1 MEEGAIPIFRKSVS
15 GEHNKWRVERK
26 GKNWFSFPDFFCLEG
41 FFAEAVAER
50 TRQPESAADVFFLLY
65 TTYVGISSG
74 QFVRFASLARRGLI
88 WPGMP
93 ISPLSFLPV
102 FLFSALSAWKV

>member
-15 GEHNKWRVERK
+15 GEHNKWRVGRK

-50 TRQPESAADVFFLLY
+50 TRQPKLPRAPPMSFFALH
-65 TTYVGISSG
+65 YV
-74 QFVRFASLARRGLI
+74 RT
-88 WPGMP
+88 
-93 ISPLSFLPV
+93 
-102 FLFSALSAWKV
+102 